1 MENATK
7 ALIIAGAILVSILLV
22 TMGIS
27 LLSNTGALSDRNN
40 QQVDELAIKSF
51 NTKIESAV
59 GEKVLGS
66 SVAEMLD
73 SLSIEKRQNVDL
85 NIKVNDATDAEG
97 IDGVKKTIKKTARYK
112 VDIVAKDDQGYITE
126 ISVTEVKTTK

>member
-22 TMGIS
+22 TMGIT

-51 NTKIESAV
+51 NSKIESAV
-59 GEKVLGS
+59 GEKVMGS
-66 SVAEMLD
+66 SVSEMLD
-73 SLSIEKRQNVDL
+73 SLAIEKRHNPDL
-85 NIKVNDATDAEG
+85 VIKVNDAEDADS
-97 IDGVKKTIKKTARYK
+97 IDGVKKTIRKTARYK
-112 VDIVAKDDQGYITE
+112 VDIVKKDDQGYITE
-126 ISVTEVKTTK
+126 ISVAEAK